1 MSPMPRPAPT
11 LLAALVWAAC
21 ACGPNGEPDTD
32 RTAAPPPA
40 KTSQAAP
47 DDAPAPWSDEWI
59 LQEGQR
65 FLDDT
70 AYRRA
75 ALERAL
81 TNPDN
86 VYSRVRL
93 QAYGHGT
100 RAWDRLP
107 AWNPR
112 ARPVTAALAAEL
124 ARGEIPEVQP
134 DFAPLWDGVRPTT
147 MAGWVALGRRVFFEY
162 PMRAE
167 VFMEHGL
174 TRRELADAVGIE
186 RTAAGDVPGL
196 VLFRDVDG
204 ETRVGITCAIC
215 HSTVR
220 AGELVAG
227 SARRSFDYG
236 KLRVAYF
243 ADTGAYVDPSLAE
256 RMAAWGPGRADVT
269 EDDDEDPVTIPDLWG
284 LRAQQWLTQ
293 AGTIRHDSPIAL
305 AIRQET
311 QLTDSNHAMVR
322 PPRELAWA
330 LAMYVYSLAPP
341 DSPASPP
348 SERGAALFTE
358 HCRRCHANAA
368 RGGRL
373 VAADVIGTD
382 PALATGR
389 GRGTGSY
396 RVPPLV
402 RVRDGAPYL
411 HDGSVASLD
420 ELLSAARLEPGYT
433 AGRLGPGPVPGHRAG
448 TDLGPEDRAA
458 LIGFLETL

>member
-1 MSPMPRPAPT
+1 MRATILLAVVTLGCSSKSTERAPDPTPPAPI
-11 LLAALVWAAC
+11 V
-21 ACGPNGEPDTD
+21 EPG
-32 RTAAPPPA
+32 
-40 KTSQAAP
+40 
-47 DDAPAPWSDEWI
+47 PWSDAWI
-59 LQEGQR
+59 LREGRR

-81 TNPDN
+81 TNHDN

-93 QAYGHGT
+93 DSYGHGE
-100 RAWDRLP
+100 RGWDKLP

-112 ARPVTAALAAEL
+112 SRPVTAQLAAQLE
-124 ARGEIPEVQP
+124 RGEMPVVAA
-134 DFAPLWDGVRPTT
+134 DHAPLWDGRTPET

-174 TRRELADAVGIE
+174 TKLALAAAVGIE

-196 VLFRDVDG
+196 VVFRNVDG

-215 HSTVR
+215 HSTVKGG
-220 AGELVAG
+220 ALVAG
-227 SARRSFDYG
+227 SARRTFDYG
-236 KLRVAYF
+236 RLRGAYF
-243 ADTGAYVDPSLAE
+243 ADTGDFVDPALAK
-256 RMAAWGPGRADVT
+256 RMASWGPGRADVT

-284 LRAQQWLTQ
+284 LRAQSWLTQ
-293 AGTIRHDSPIAL
+293 AGTIRHDNPLAL

-311 QLTDSNHAMVR
+311 QLTDSNHALVC

-341 DSPASPP
+341 PTTIAPSPQLA
-348 SERGAALFTE
+348 RGGEVFADA
-358 HCRRCHANAA
+358 CGGCHANAA
-368 RGGRL
+368 YGGRAI
-373 VAADVIGTD
+373 AATTIGTS

-389 GRGTGSY
+389 GRGTGHY

-402 RVRDGAPYL
+402 RVRDGAPFL

-420 ELLSAARLEPGYT
+420 ELLSPARLEPGYA
-433 AGRLGPGPVPGHRAG
+433 AGRLGPGPIPGHRAG
-448 TDLGPEDRAA
+448 TDLSAPDRAA
-458 LIGFLETL
+458 LIVFLEAL